1 MVSCERGTKNLIVKE
16 NPKSIF
22 PEKHIVQV
30 LQLEMEHMVRLV
42 SAAWECY
49 NTKKKEMKLEFSTE
63 FE

>member
-1 MVSCERGTKNLIVKE
+1 MSCERGTKNLIVKE

-42 SAAWECY
+42 SAARECY
-49 NTKKKEMKLEFSTE
+49 NMKKKEMKLEFSIE